1 VNYRPHPRIDRASHQ
16 VERGRVS
23 SRPSDS
29 PFVTFADFQAYV
41 ESGEFSRRLKALS
54 ESLGAGYAR
63 NRGRQ
68 AGKSAIVAAI
78 TDQAL
83 KDGEHVHVATR
94 RGVHCAGGDSACS
107 LPRLRPDR
115 PLILV
120 RVVRTCTAVPSQW
133 NAWTVNGQYLYL
145 RYRSGL
151 GTVDAYDTEDS
162 EQWTQPPDGRVAFF
176 DTGEPYGGDMTLA
189 DFCERAGLQL
199 ADDAEV
205 TGE

>member
-1 VNYRPHPRIDRASHQ
+1 
-16 VERGRVS
+16 
-23 SRPSDS
+23 
-29 PFVTFADFQAYV
+29 VTFADFQAYV

-133 NAWTVNGQYLYL
+133 NAWT
-145 RYRSGL
+145 